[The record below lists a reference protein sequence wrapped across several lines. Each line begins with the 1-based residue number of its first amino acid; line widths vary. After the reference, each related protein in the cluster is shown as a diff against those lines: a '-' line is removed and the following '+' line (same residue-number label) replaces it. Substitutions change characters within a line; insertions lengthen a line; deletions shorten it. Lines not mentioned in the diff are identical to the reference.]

1 LINQI
6 EKVISFSLVIST
18 VIFTGLQ
25 VFFRYIL
32 NAPLSWT
39 EELSRITL
47 VWLVFWGSAIATR
60 RKKHLSISFFI
71 DLLPKKIRIYIEV
84 FNQLLLIIF
93 LGILSYTGYRVIL
106 ITKDIVTP
114 ALGISYLWFY
124 LIVPI
129 SGMLMFL
136 QISFMLLENFNK
148 LKG

>member
-6 EKVISFSLVIST
+6 EKAVSFGLVIST
-18 VIFTGLQ
+18 VIFVGLQ

-32 NAPLSWT
+32 NTPLSWS
-39 EELSRITL
+39 EELSRIML

-60 RKKHLSISFFI
+60 RKKHLSISFFV
-71 DLLPKKIRIYIEV
+71 DLLPEKIRIYIEI

-93 LGILSYTGYRVIL
+93 LGIFSYTGCRVML
-106 ITKDIVTP
+106 ITKGIVTP

-129 SGMLMFL
+129 SGILMFL
-136 QISFMLLENFNK
+136 QIGFMLLENFKK
-148 LKG
+148 LKR